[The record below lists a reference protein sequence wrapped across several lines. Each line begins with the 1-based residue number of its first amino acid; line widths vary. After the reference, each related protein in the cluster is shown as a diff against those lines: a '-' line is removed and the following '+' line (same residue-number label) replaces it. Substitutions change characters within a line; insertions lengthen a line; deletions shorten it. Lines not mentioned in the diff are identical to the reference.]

1 MDCRR
6 SHTASPQ
13 PVPLNGELVIEAHAT
28 ILIEGLGP
36 ILIEGLVAQGCA
48 TGGARSRSICAS
60 V

>member
-36 ILIEGLVAQGCA
+36 ILIEGLGPILIEGLLGPILIEA
-48 TGGARSRSICAS
+48 
-60 V
+60 